1 MKKKEIGRKINI
13 VNYNPEWNELFIK
26 EKNKLER
33 IFGDLVCSIH
43 HVGSTAIKTSKAKPE
58 IDILIVV
65 NDNSNLS
72 EYDKQMIDLGYRV
85 RGECLKQGGIPGKYY
100 YSKRVVNIKTHKV
113 HICQKGHK
121 EIMNMLL
128 FVRYL
133 NEHSKQGKYY
143 ADLKRELSKK
153 YDYSDIA
160 KYLEEKGVFIK
171 NVLEKAKKEYKTIR
185 CSDFIK

>member
-1 MKKKEIGRKINI
+1 LKKKEIGRKINI

-26 EKNKLER
+26 EKNKLEG
-33 IFGDLVCSIH
+33 IFGDLICSIH
-43 HVGSTAIKTSKAKPE
+43 HVGSTAIKTSKAKP
-58 IDILIVV
+58 V
-65 NDNSNLS
+65 
-72 EYDKQMIDLGYRV
+72 
-85 RGECLKQGGIPGKYY
+85 
-100 YSKRVVNIKTHKV
+100 T
-113 HICQKGHK
+113 ICQKGHK

-133 NEHSKQGKYY
+133 NERSNQGKYY
-143 ADLKRELSKK
+143 ADLKRVLSKK

-171 NVLEKAKKEYKTIR
+171 DVLEKAKKEYKDIR

>member
-65 NDNSNLS
+65 NDDSNLS
-72 EYDKQMIDLGYRV
+72 EYDMQMIDLGYRA
-85 RGECLKQGGIPGKYY
+85 RGGCLKQSRKWKMGSNLHNSQSRCNRRSTRKYRTFISGSYIFFCRRHRNMFTAVYSIPP
-100 YSKRVVNIKTHKV
+100 SN
-113 HICQKGHK
+113 
-121 EIMNMLL
+121 
-128 FVRYL
+128 
-133 NEHSKQGKYY
+133 SP
-143 ADLKRELSKK
+143 
-153 YDYSDIA
+153 IA
-160 KYLEEKGVFIK
+160 
-171 NVLEKAKKEYKTIR
+171 R
-185 CSDFIK
+185 